1 MSTRTRLN
9 PFGEPVV
16 SDWQPDSTKAPPKRT
31 LDERKVEALERIA
44 DALEARNA
52 IDGKMAEFAE
62 LLQQGA
68 PQVAHEGHPDL
79 APDGQPWGKRQ

>member
-1 MSTRTRLN
+1 MDVLLN
-9 PFGEPVV
+9 TDFVHGTAELALR
-16 SDWQPDSTKAPPKRT
+16 SAK
-31 LDERKVEALERIA
+31 ALERIA

-52 IDGKMAEFAE
+52 IDGQMAEFAE

-79 APDGQPWGKRQ
+79 APDGQPWGKR